1 MGGNSTLAHPALEG
15 AWGPAGGRWLCARQ
29 TGPLDPMK
37 WTICLLWGHSE
48 NRTHIP
54 APGLLG

>member
-29 TGPLDPMK
+29 IGPLDPMSGPSVSSGATLK
-37 WTICLLWGHSE
+37 TGPTSLPQGF
-48 NRTHIP
+48 
-54 APGLLG
+54 